1 MAWAPRIEPRWQR
14 MPQSDHDPDELQTN
28 LVRRLRTSA
37 GHLQGV
43 ASMVERGADC
53 ESVLHQV
60 LAVQA
65 ALREINR
72 LMLRHHLHECLQREL
87 VTVSLDA
94 AAGERW
100 VARVI
105 SLYECQQR

>member
-1 MAWAPRIEPRWQR
+1 
-14 MPQSDHDPDELQTN
+14 MPQSDFDPSEWQTRGSV
-28 LVRRLRTSA
+28 VRRLRTSA

-43 ASMVERGADC
+43 ASMVERGADG
-53 ESVLHQV
+53 ESVLQQV

-72 LMLRHHLHECLQREL
+72 LMLRHHLDECLQREL
-87 VTVSLDA
+87 VAVPLDA

-100 VARVI
+100 VARII